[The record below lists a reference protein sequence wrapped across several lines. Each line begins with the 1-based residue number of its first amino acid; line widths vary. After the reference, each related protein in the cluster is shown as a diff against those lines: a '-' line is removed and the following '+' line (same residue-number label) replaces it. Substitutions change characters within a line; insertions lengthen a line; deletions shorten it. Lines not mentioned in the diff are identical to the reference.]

1 MTGPNGL
8 LPKIA
13 LTAVAKR
20 PFGKREEGVVILIV
34 FVVCRINQNYLE
46 AGGREIRFG
55 IVKTMTFVKAA
66 MLQSLEVY
74 LLLKHVLVRH
84 VKVNHYKILGF
95 GITLNY
101 SKLS

>member
-8 LPKIA
+8 LPMIV
-13 LTAVAKR
+13 LTAVEKR
-20 PFGKREEGVVILIV
+20 IFNKREEGVVTLIV

-74 LLLKHVLVRH
+74 LLIKHVPVRH

-95 GITLNY
+95 RIM
-101 SKLS
+101 

>member
-34 FVVCRINQNYLE
+34 FVVCHIKQNYLE
-46 AGGREIRFG
+46 AGGREIKFG

-74 LLLKHVLVRH
+74 LLIKHVLVRH
-84 VKVNHYKILGF
+84 VKVNHYRILGF
-95 GITLNY
+95 KIMY
-101 SKLS
+101 LSYT

>member
-1 MTGPNGL
+1 M
-8 LPKIA
+8 IV
-13 LTAVAKR
+13 LTAVEKR
-20 PFGKREEGVVILIV
+20 IFNKREEGVVTLIV

-95 GITLNY
+95 RIMYL
-101 SKLS
+101 SKSFDIIVMALHIY

>member
-8 LPKIA
+8 LPMIV
-13 LTAVAKR
+13 LTAVEKR
-20 PFGKREEGVVILIV
+20 IFGKREEGVVILIV

-84 VKVNHYKILGF
+84 VKVNHYKILVF
-95 GITLNY
+95 RIM
-101 SKLS
+101 